1 MRSGWRSS
9 RLLPICL
16 ALASTA
22 LALSGL
28 ELATRLAGLHFPSI
42 ARPADGGTRALWVHD
57 AELGW
62 YHRPG
67 TRGADSRGGPDAG
80 RIRINS
86 LGLRGP
92 DPDPDR
98 PAVLVL
104 GDSFAF
110 GVGVDEP
117 HLMSSELERR
127 LAALG
132 QPVSVIN
139 AGVSGYSTDQSLLL
153 FRRLAPRLHPRLVV
167 LVLCDNDLEGN
178 AADFAYGRYYKPY
191 FALSGERLELRN
203 VPVPQLSAGQQAKL
217 WMAERSNLWNF
228 VRSRSA
234 GPPLQGLLDWFQVA
248 VPHLQERPMRLTR
261 YLVRELRDAAGR
273 AGAGLLVASTGRR
286 GEPTALLGQLFARLE
301 EDGVPTVL
309 VDLET
314 ARRAAPD
321 RPWDF
326 PGDAHWNVAA
336 HAEVARLLTPRIVEL
351 LAQPDR
357 SPAVSRGSRGAGP

>member
-1 MRSGWRSS
+1 MRSGSSVRPRSA
-9 RLLPICL
+9 RLFSILL
-16 ALASTA
+16 ALASTTLA
-22 LALSGL
+22 LAGL
-28 ELATRLAGLHFPSI
+28 ELATRLAGLHYPSI

-57 AELGW
+57 SELGW

-67 TRGADSRGGPDAG
+67 TKGEDSRGGPDAG
-80 RIRINS
+80 QIRINA

-92 DPDPDR
+92 DPELGQPS
-98 PAVLVL
+98 VVVL

-117 HLMSSELERR
+117 HLMTSELGRR

-132 QPVSVIN
+132 QPAPVVN

-191 FALSGERLELRN
+191 FALAGERLGLHN
-203 VPVPQLSAGQQAKL
+203 VPVPQLSPGQQAKL
-217 WMAERSNLWNF
+217 WLAERSNLWNF

-248 VPHLQERPMRLTR
+248 VPRLQERPMRLTR
-261 YLVRELRDAAGR
+261 YLVRELRDAAGS

-286 GEPTALLGQLFARLE
+286 GEPTDVVRQLFARLE
-301 EDGVPTVL
+301 EDGVATLL

-314 ARRAAPD
+314 PRRADPG

-336 HAEVARLLTPRIVEL
+336 HAEVAAQLAPRVAAML
-351 LAQPDR
+351 GLPMAAPA
-357 SPAVSRGSRGAGP
+357 SPGPRP